1 MKLLDTTFLIHYWGG
16 FDGVAT
22 YLESNEQAE
31 FTTTT
36 FNIKE
41 IAVGQA
47 LQGQLDSNVISSTFE
62 WLRIIPFEADHA
74 ITAAELEATLHQKE
88 SVNQDKINS
97 LTGDLLIAAVAKS
110 VDATVVTQN
119 TTDFE
124 QFDGVSVESYP
135 LRTE

>member
-22 YLESNEQAE
+22 YLEANEQAA

-47 LQGQLDSNVISSTFE
+47 LQGQLNSNTISSTFE

-74 ITAAELEATLHQKE
+74 VAAAKLEAILRQND
-88 SVNQDKINS
+88 SVNQDKINA

-119 TTDFE
+119 TEDFE
-124 QFDGVSVESYP
+124 LFDGVSVESYP
-135 LRTE
+135 LRTN